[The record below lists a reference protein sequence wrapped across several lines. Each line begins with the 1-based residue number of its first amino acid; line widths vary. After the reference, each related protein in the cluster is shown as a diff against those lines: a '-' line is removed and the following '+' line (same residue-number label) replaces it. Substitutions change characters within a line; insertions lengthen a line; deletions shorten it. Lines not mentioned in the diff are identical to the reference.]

1 MILVAQ
7 KVTDCSVVINH
18 QNNCKRESSMDVT
31 VSGHNLLKVLYPSV
45 YLWWDTTEV
54 AAHLRPKFKTS
65 DLNAECADIRL

>member
-1 MILVAQ
+1 
-7 KVTDCSVVINH
+7 
-18 QNNCKRESSMDVT
+18 MDVT